1 MVDVG
6 AGATYSTPTDA
17 LLSPVFLD
25 AVRWVIDE
33 IEGGSKVIKDQGG
46 LTRYGISQRA
56 YPGLDIAQLTREEA
70 EKLYLRDYWRPIRGN
85 ALPPA
90 VALVLFDASVNHG
103 PRQAVKLLQAAL
115 RVTQDGVM
123 GPETVGAAKTYYPR
137 SELLVRF
144 LYARDMFYE
153 LIGQRPEH
161 AASLYGW
168 KCRLWRLALQ
178 AGLWKAL

>member
-1 MVDVG
+1 MDG
-6 AGATYSTPTDA
+6 AAGATYSTPTDV

-33 IEGGSKVIKDQGG
+33 LEGGSKVITDQGG

-56 YPGLDIAQLTREEA
+56 YPGLDIASLTRAEA

-90 VALVLFDASVNHG
+90 IALVLFDAAVNHG
-103 PRQAVKLLQAAL
+103 ARQAIKLLQAAL
-115 RVTQDGVM
+115 KVQQDGIM
-123 GPETVGAAKTYYPR
+123 GPETVGAAKTFYPR

-144 LYARDMFYE
+144 LYARNMFYE

>member
-1 MVDVG
+1 M
-6 AGATYSTPTDA
+6 
-17 LLSPVFLD
+17 
-25 AVRWVIDE
+25 RWVIDTA
-33 IEGGSKVIKDQGG
+33 EGGGKLVTDQGG
-46 LTRYGISQRA
+46 VTRWGISQNA
-56 YPGLDIAQLTREEA
+56 YPGLDIVHLTRAEA